1 MAWRW
6 THFPT
11 LAARSAKFSMAYTG
25 AGLVPDGSGSYFLPR
40 IVGLRRAQEL
50 ILTNRRLSAEEALEW
65 GLLTRVVD
73 YAELATEAGK
83 LAAQISEGPTG
94 AFGAVKKLR
103 ATSFDSTLE
112 TQMELEG
119 AAIAAAA
126 ISRDGREGVAAF
138 LGKRA
143 PVFGGI

>member
-1 MAWRW
+1 M
-6 THFPT
+6 
-11 LAARSAKFSMAYTG
+11 
-25 AGLVPDGSGSYFLPR
+25 PDGSGSYFLPR

-50 ILTNRRLSAEEALEW
+50 ILTNRRLSADEALEW

-73 YAELATEAGK
+73 DAELAAEAGK
-83 LAAQISEGPTG
+83 LAAQIAAGPTG
-94 AFGAVKKLR
+94 AFGAVKKLL

-126 ISRDGREGVAAF
+126 ISRDGQEGVAAF

-143 PVFGGI
+143 PVFTCE